1 VTDGA
6 RAPSLL
12 EPAFLARLEQL
23 QLSTRRRLA
32 GQFTGEHRSSRYGT
46 SLDFA
51 DYREYH
57 PGDDFRRIDYLLLAR
72 LDVLLIKLFEAE
84 DDVTVRI
91 LIDTSASMGL
101 GGKLEQ
107 AAKLAGALGFVSL
120 IRRDA
125 VSIHTFP
132 LERPAPRF
140 VGRGAVS
147 PLFRLLQSLTAE
159 GETRFA
165 DAAAHVLARP
175 GKPGVTIVI
184 SDLLTPDW
192 ERGIKRLPAR
202 GGEVVIVH
210 VLDREDVHPTNIGD
224 FDLVDRESGERLPVS
239 LSPESVQHY
248 EQLAEA
254 WITEVA
260 GRCHQGGAAYL
271 RLWSDDPIEDL
282 LLRSWRQE
290 GVVR

>member
-1 VTDGA
+1 MSDGA
-6 RAPSLL
+6 HASSLL

-23 QLSTRRRLA
+23 QLTTRRRLA

-84 DDVTVRI
+84 DDITVRI
-91 LIDTSASMGL
+91 LVDTSASMGV
-101 GGKLEQ
+101 GGKLRQ
-107 AAKLAGALGFVSL
+107 AARLAGALGFVSL
-120 IRRDA
+120 VRRDA
-125 VSIHTFP
+125 VTIHTFP
-132 LERPAPRF
+132 LEKAAPRF
-140 VGRGAVS
+140 IGRGAVT
-147 PLFRLLQSLTAE
+147 PMFRLLESLEASGDTA
-159 GETRFA
+159 FA

-202 GGEVVIVH
+202 GGDVVVVH
-210 VLDREDVHPTNIGD
+210 VLDREDVHPSSIGD
-224 FDLVDRESGERLPVS
+224 FDLIDRETGARLPVS
-239 LSPESVQHY
+239 LSPESVKQY

-254 WITEVA
+254 WIDEVA
-260 GRCHQGGAAYL
+260 GRCHQAGVAYL
-271 RLWSDDPIEDL
+271 RLWADDPIEDI